1 MLNHEQIQLIT
12 EISNGDISNID
23 TRCGICGNVRRL
35 ARLAESHVSVCNYL
49 SQFWVNWPEY
59 SGQWQ
64 FPISGAA
71 DYYGQNL
78 WEGEQLRLRISL
90 CKFLLTCI

>member
-1 MLNHEQIQLIT
+1 MLNERQIQLIT
-12 EISNGDISNID
+12 EISNGDISNVDI
-23 TRCGICGNVRRL
+23 RCGICGNVRQL
-35 ARLAESHVSVCNYL
+35 AYSNVSIGNYL
-49 SQFWVNWPEY
+49 SIFWVNWPEY

-71 DYYGQNL
+71 GYYGQNL

-90 CKFLLTCI
+90 CKFLLTRI